1 MKREPQSTVAK
12 EAAGESEFRLAS
24 ASLLPMAPQI
34 TFITTMISIQK
45 IKQASSHNEEYIY
58 TPSSSNV
65 FLTHFRFVV
74 FKVAKDSFKKIVCLF
89 RSSSEVEHD
98 SPCLI
103 EL

>member
-45 IKQASSHNEEYIY
+45 IKQASSHNEEYI
-58 TPSSSNV
+58 S
-65 FLTHFRFVV
+65 
-74 FKVAKDSFKKIVCLF
+74 DSFPICSF
-89 RSSSEVEHD
+89 QSSEGLLQKNRLPLQIVVRG
-98 SPCLI
+98 
-103 EL
+103 